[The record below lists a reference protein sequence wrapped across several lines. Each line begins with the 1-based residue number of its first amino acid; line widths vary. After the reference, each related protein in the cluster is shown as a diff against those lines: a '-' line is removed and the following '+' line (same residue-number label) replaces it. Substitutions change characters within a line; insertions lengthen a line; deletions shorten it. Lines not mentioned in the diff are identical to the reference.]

1 MTRRLNTKIKQA
13 ESLMINHR
21 SLNLLR
27 KSKRRKP
34 EVGESAMLSSL
45 LEKVNKKE
53 REFGMVC
60 VVTEDSDEKEG
71 ESD

>member
-1 MTRRLNTKIKQA
+1 
-13 ESLMINHR
+13 
-21 SLNLLR
+21 
-27 KSKRRKP
+27 
-34 EVGESAMLSSL
+34 MLSSL